1 MGLRPTE
8 GNELIIQPM
17 IPVDQWDW
25 FCLDQ
30 VPYRG
35 HLISL
40 LWDKTGQ
47 HYGRGRGFQV
57 FVDGLPVAKAD
68 KPSRLSID
76 L

>member
-1 MGLRPTE
+1 
-8 GNELIIQPM
+8 
-17 IPVDQWDW
+17 
-25 FCLDQ
+25 

>member
-1 MGLRPTE
+1 MLPA
-8 GNELIIQPM
+8 
-17 IPVDQWDW
+17 DQWDW
-25 FCLDQ
+25 FCLDR

-47 HYGRGRGFQV
+47 HYGKGSGFQV
-57 FVDGLPVAKAD
+57 FVDGRLVASAD
-68 KPSRLSID
+68 KPRLLRIT